1 MVFLFSACKQKS
13 GEEKEDLIFET
24 SLEDFAN
31 EEFREIFYNMY
42 LPDEMSRLFE
52 RVGANFYPEI
62 INQADDFSRYSEDLD
77 IATAIGI
84 YGVDL
89 SYARLYDQ
97 NYIVAK
103 YLTSLQLLSQKI
115 GVPEE
120 YYENIFNNFENSLT
134 DRDSLERLTSDLFLK
149 TDNYLKEAGQNSH
162 AALIVMGGW
171 VEALYIACKIL
182 EKSSNNIEIL
192 DRIAEQKYSL
202 NSLISLLSNYQ
213 DDIAVAEKILLLK
226 RLKRSFDR
234 FNIYYHKEDL
244 VLDTINKTISAS
256 GYESG
261 LSPEIALEINHII
274 TEIRTELI
282 L

>member
-13 GEEKEDLIFET
+13 GEEKKNLIFES

-62 INQADDFSRYSEDLD
+62 INQADDFSRYSENID

-115 GVPEE
+115 GVPED
-120 YYENIFNNFENSLT
+120 YYENIFNNFENSLA
-134 DRDSLERLTSDLFLK
+134 DRDSLERLTSVLYLK
-149 TDNYLKEAGQNSH
+149 TDTYLKEIGQNSH

-182 EKSSNNIEIL
+182 EKNSNNIEIM

-213 DDIAVAEKILLLK
+213 DDIAVAEKILMLK

-234 FNIYYHKEDL
+234 FDIYFQKEDF
-244 VLDTINKTISAS
+244 VLDTINKTISVS
-256 GYESG
+256 GYESD